1 MNLLLKKEV
10 CTSLNF
16 KTTFNPTIMFALNNE
31 HQNEKIV
38 SNAYKYFSRKKKKS
52 NIYTAST
59 LEGHAYKYG
68 N

>member
-31 HQNEKIV
+31 HPNEKIV
-38 SNAYKYFSRKKKKS
+38 SNAYKYFSRKKK
-52 NIYTAST
+52 NRIYIQ
-59 LEGHAYKYG
+59 LQH
-68 N
+68 